1 MSLCLFRTVNMKN
14 LKGLSL
20 LTLTLTLGL
29 GSSAAFGY
37 GMGISTFPLEQDKK
51 VLSAEVTGIVSD
63 GGGLGLQAR
72 YTQKLNEVSSVDAG
86 LGISA
91 GERSAR
97 LFAGYDYELFPDYDI
112 QPRTSLKAFIENSKE
127 FGTRRNIIGLA
138 PTVSKGFSFWGNE
151 AFPYLSLPYG
161 ISLDGKRN
169 QYETTL
175 SANLG
180 ISGVINSDYLL
191 TTKPVTANAEMIVG
205 LKDSFTAIFVGF
217 GYPLE

>member
-1 MSLCLFRTVNMKN
+1 MTLSELRKVSMKN
-14 LKGLSL
+14 LRGISL
-20 LTLTLTLGL
+20 LTLSLSLGL

-37 GMGISTFPLEQDKK
+37 GMGISTFPLEQDRK

-72 YTQKLNEVSSVDAG
+72 YTQKLNQSSTVDAG
-86 LGISA
+86 LGISG

-97 LFAGYDYELFPDYDI
+97 LFAGYDYEIFPDYDI

-127 FGTRRNIIGLA
+127 FGTRKNILGIA
-138 PTVSKGFSFWGNE
+138 PSISKGFSFWGNE

-175 SANLG
+175 SANIG
-180 ISGVINSDYLL
+180 ISGTITSEYL
-191 TTKPVTANAEMIVG
+191 TTNRPVTANAEMIVG
-205 LKDSFTAIFVGF
+205 LKDSFTAVFFGF
-217 GYPLE
+217 GYPIE

>member
-1 MSLCLFRTVNMKN
+1 MKN

-20 LTLTLTLGL
+20 LALTLSLGL
-29 GSSAAFGY
+29 VSNTAFGY

-51 VLSAEVTGIVSD
+51 ILSAEVTGIVSD
-63 GGGLGLQAR
+63 GGGVGLQAR

-86 LGISA
+86 LGISG

-112 QPRTSLKAFIENSKE
+112 QPRTSVKAFIENSKE
-127 FGTRRNIIGLA
+127 FGTRRNIIGVA
-138 PTVSKGFSFWGNE
+138 PTVSKGFSFWGSE
-151 AFPYLSLPYG
+151 AFPYISLPYG
-161 ISLDGKRN
+161 ISLDGKKN

-175 SANLG
+175 SANIG
-180 ISGVINSDYLL
+180 ISGLIASDYLM
-191 TTKPVTANAEMIVG
+191 TEKPVTANAEMIIG
-205 LKDSFTAIFVGF
+205 LKDSFTAVFFGF

>member
-1 MSLCLFRTVNMKN
+1 MKN